1 MSRRDQLVQQNIA
14 RARSKPEAP
23 AQQENVGK
31 QPIGSLGPR
40 SFFGG
45 NFDVYSRLESIQ
57 FQGALGDGSLRGNVA
72 YIRIW
77 ERGGVAAQSQ
87 NVVPA
92 DSVSGTDNWTE
103 LAKVAGDFG
112 LISNITSP
120 FNFGFRDEAFDL
132 SEAEFAFISQLDLPA
147 NSLVG
152 RQKALASQTP
162 GSLLP
167 QEAQAPR
174 PGIVVGPSPFS
185 IPRPSPFARAPG
197 GLPLYVPTN
206 PLGTVLS
213 ANPNG
218 LVNTLVSAAVGAG
231 LGGFGFRPG
240 LPSYITPF
248 PYQRGPDRSQANAP
262 RSGGS
267 YSLPG
272 PMTWQF
278 LFNPSELELE
288 AGPEFKSAET
298 WAVSDKA
305 NSGQPLHWTHNKNAQ
320 LKFNSILLNG
330 FIFGRKV
337 EELEQGLMELFM
349 ARDGEGQHGPHVLEF
364 VWGKRAFGPC
374 VIKNINVKEKM
385 WDEGEVVNAELSFT
399 LEQIPEWTI
408 NDGAYVDVAR
418 PGRRPLQEQVANFA
432 SGTTAGA
439 AETTA
444 IDESSS
450 TPGAGQADNQ
460 KPASTPPANPAADP
474 SSVQKCT
481 NLANLRQNLTT
492 IESAEFGATL
502 DKVNLRFRRYQAL
515 YNLANNSKI
524 TPLNVGKYTPD
535 YISRE
540 IAAYSKERQT
550 PGTFRNKSLTGIN
563 TDISSGATFLRGNLL
578 TQLNSDTCIKALGGR
593 TRGSVPGA
601 GSLIAPFGGL

>member
-14 RARSKPEAP
+14 RARSKPETP

-77 ERGGVAAQSQ
+77 ERGGAAAQSQ

-132 SEAEFAFISQLDLPA
+132 SEAEFASISQLDLPA

-167 QEAQAPR
+167 REAQAPR

-185 IPRPSPFARAPG
+185 IPRPSPFVRAPG

-231 LGGFGFRPG
+231 LGAFGFRSG

-262 RSGGS
+262 RLGGS

-399 LEQIPEWTI
+399 LEQVPEWTI

-432 SGTTAGA
+432 SGTTAETAGTTG
-439 AETTA
+439 TTA
-444 IDESSS
+444 IDQPPP
-450 TPGAGQADNQ
+450 TPGAGTSSGQN
-460 KPASTPPANPAADP
+460 PTTPAAIP
-474 SSVQKCT
+474 TTQFCTQAT
-481 NLANLRQNLTT
+481 NLYSNFNNLSRKSNKSWTDNIFGTPEERANQLGKNYTNFL
-492 IESAEFGATL
+492 SANRSVTGTLSGIDPKCSRGCPKTEYYFPNTATL
-502 DKVNLRFRRYQAL
+502 KVNDYVGCIQSCSNQYA
-515 YNLANNSKI
+515 SKI
-524 TPLNVGKYTPD
+524 DGSYFDDVK
-535 YISRE
+535 
-540 IAAYSKERQT
+540 
-550 PGTFRNKSLTGIN
+550 
-563 TDISSGATFLRGNLL
+563 
-578 TQLNSDTCIKALGGR
+578 CIKPRYVRPL
-593 TRGSVPGA
+593 
-601 GSLIAPFGGL
+601 